1 MMRDSLPSLSIRR
14 QLIRTVLGTSL
25 LLIAASP
32 VLAHEGHDHGA
43 PEPAPLP
50 VVPATAKFVATS
62 EDFEVV
68 GVLSSAAL
76 TLYLDD
82 ARTNAPID
90 GAVLDVVADGQPG
103 LTAKAERQAP
113 GTYRLALKSPL
124 PAGTYALTLGIE
136 SAQGSDLL
144 TAKLVNAPTIAA
156 ESRARVTDVGRLS
169 WTSWG
174 GGALILA
181 VGGVVALIIKRRRV
195 AQRSTEKHA

>member
-1 MMRDSLPSLSIRR
+1 MKLDSLPSNSTRR
-14 QLIRTVLGTSL
+14 RLIGTVLGTSL

-43 PEPAPLP
+43 PAPAPLP
-50 VVPATAKFVATS
+50 AAPATSKFVATS

-103 LTAKAERQAP
+103 LTGKAERQAP
-113 GTYRLALKSPL
+113 GTYLLALKSPL

-136 SAQGSDLL
+136 SEQGSDLL
-144 TAKLVNAPTIAA
+144 TAKLLHSPTSAA
-156 ESRARVTDVGRLS
+156 ESRSPVTDASRLS
-169 WTSWG
+169 WKPWV

-181 VGGVVALIIKRRRV
+181 GGGLLALIIKRRRV
-195 AQRSTEKHA
+195 AQQPTEKQA